1 MHTTATTTRFDTG
14 RRGRLM
20 RAVHR
25 LRRRGL
31 RVCTARELG
40 NMQDLA
46 GELAEKCGF
55 PRPARFAAPFAAPT
69 RSDRSLNMA
78 GMKSARAASP
88 FCALHP
94 SAL

>member
-1 MHTTATTTRFDTG
+1 MTAATTTRRDTG
-14 RRGRLM
+14 RRGRVM

-25 LRRRGL
+25 LRARGL
-31 RVCTARELG
+31 RICSGRELE

-46 GELAEKCGF
+46 RELSGDSIF
-55 PRPARFAAPFAAPT
+55 TVFAAPT
-69 RSDRSLNMA
+69 RSDRPLKMA

-88 FCALHP
+88 FSALHP